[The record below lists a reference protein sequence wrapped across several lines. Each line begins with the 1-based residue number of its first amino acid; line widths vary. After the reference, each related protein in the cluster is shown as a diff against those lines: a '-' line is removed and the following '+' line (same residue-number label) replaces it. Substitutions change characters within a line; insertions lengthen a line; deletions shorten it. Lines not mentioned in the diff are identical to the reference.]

1 MLDVAMQNTPVL
13 SAPRVDHDKKIGQG
27 GFGSVYAT
35 NVQGIVAKVAHES
48 PAIDLAHEA
57 HILSRVSG
65 HESIP
70 SLHGEVERPLPNVF
84 IEIMKYL
91 FGFIALFF
99 PIKPSLRI

>member
-13 SAPRVDHDKKIGQG
+13 SAPRVDHDKKIGEG

-70 SLHGEVERPLPNVF
+70 SFHGLDSFNLTMFMSFCNGRPLSELPK
-84 IEIMKYL
+84 EK
-91 FGFIALFF
+91 
-99 PIKPSLRI
+99 